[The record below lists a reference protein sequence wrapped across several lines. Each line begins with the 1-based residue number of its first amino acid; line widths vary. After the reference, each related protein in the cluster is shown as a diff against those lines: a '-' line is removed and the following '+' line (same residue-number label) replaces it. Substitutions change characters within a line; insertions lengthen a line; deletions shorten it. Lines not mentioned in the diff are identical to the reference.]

1 MKDTV
6 APPWRASWR
15 AAGLAA
21 GLQLGDF
28 ARLPFAELIQI
39 IHAAQV
45 ASGARR
51 RWRNALARETEGLRK
66 RFDLLQDDAKK
77 WPLDSTLKS
86 DLTRA
91 RLNEDSP
98 PSLNER
104 KDSTGGW
111 AIFPE
116 PR

>member
-1 MKDTV
+1 M

-28 ARLPFAELIQI
+28 TRLPFAELIQI

-45 ASGARR
+45 ASGGRR
-51 RWRNALARETEGLRK
+51 RWRNALASETEGLRK

-91 RLNEDSP
+91 RLNEDSIQSP
-98 PSLNER
+98 NARRE
-104 KDSTGGW
+104 STAGW
-111 AIFPE
+111 AAWPD
-116 PR
+116 PP